1 MLENGLDDWGPA
13 TEKKM
18 IEGHSGTNNRRRTER
33 ERRLSKKSAK
43 KNKVQFKYE
52 IKLAKME
59 KQGTGFGNWISSFF
73 TKEDNPVKALAQVEH
88 VPEQKGNPRN
98 EYHTTVQA
106 G

>member
-1 MLENGLDDWGPA
+1 MLESGIDVLGPA

-18 IEGHSGTNNRRRTER
+18 GELEGGNNGRRRTER
-33 ERRLSKKSAK
+33 ERRLSKKSSK

-59 KQGTGFGNWISSFF
+59 KQSTGFGNWISSFF

-98 EYHTTVQA
+98 P
-106 G
+106 